1 MLKLPTNAGEWGFVI
16 VLSVLFCGLAFGVIY
31 SQVELRAIKR
41 EQAYRDT
48 ETNLHSLA
56 TQVRDYQ
63 RKHGQIEETLTA
75 MGIDEEELETRHA
88 IFDDALDVHGNSV
101 VIRATL
107 KKFGRG
113 VLTLK
118 FNSTTDHDADFEVSH
133 PDE

>member
-16 VLSVLFCGLAFGVIY
+16 VLSVLFCGMAFGVIY

-48 ETNLHSLA
+48 ETNLHALA

-63 RKHGQIEETLTA
+63 RKHGRIEETLTA

-88 IFDDALDVHGNSV
+88 IFDDTFDTHGDNV

-107 KKFGRG
+107 KKYGKG
-113 VLTLK
+113 VLTLQ
-118 FNSTTDHDADFEVSH
+118 FNSTTDQDADFEVSG